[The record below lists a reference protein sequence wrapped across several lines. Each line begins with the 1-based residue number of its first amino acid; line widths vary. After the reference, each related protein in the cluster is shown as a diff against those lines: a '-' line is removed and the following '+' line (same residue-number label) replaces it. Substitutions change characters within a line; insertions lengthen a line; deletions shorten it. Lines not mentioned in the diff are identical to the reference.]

1 MDVSAALVDRRFQLF
16 EIVIEMSER
25 VFFDAL
31 GMIARR
37 IDVGQRRVPLT
48 IASHQRAGQTPQ
60 RRLQRRIRQCLLDS
74 GEKIMM
80 FVLCIAGHACILT
93 GMDVPSG
100 FYSVKVPERSKRG

>member
-31 GMIARR
+31 GMIAQG
-37 IDVGQRRVPLT
+37 IDVGQRRVPPT
-48 IASHQRAGQTPQ
+48 IAGHQRAGQTPQ
-60 RRLQRRIRQCLLDS
+60 RRLQGRIRQCLLDS

-80 FVLCIAGHACILT
+80 LVLCIAGHACILI
-93 GMDVPSG
+93 GCG
-100 FYSVKVPERSKRG
+100 RSL